1 MSSSL
6 LVVPSDITIIEEKN
20 KIAKRR
26 IRTLEKTGLALM
38 FPIFHWRY
46 SKLGKHDMYNILRR
60 KFDPS
65 ASDPAID
72 VCRRRQ
78 ESVRRR
84 VIAQNG
90 LVPGLLLGVSLPWW
104 SLRRYNYQ
112 SKLIVLPFCAYLGAV
127 CGRIAGHGLSWRW
140 VETDRQRMLGNLP
153 AKVYYRPKTAASPS
167 AAAAATEE
175 EEE

>member
-26 IRTLEKTGLALM
+26 VRTLEKTGLALM

-46 SKLGKHDMYNILRR
+46 SKLDKHDMYNILRR

-90 LVPGLLLGVSLPWW
+90 LLPGLLLG
-104 SLRRYNYQ
+104 
-112 SKLIVLPFCAYLGAV
+112 SKLIVLPFCAYLGAI

-153 AKVYYRPKTAASPS
+153 AKVYYRPKATASPPP
-167 AAAAATEE
+167 AAATEE